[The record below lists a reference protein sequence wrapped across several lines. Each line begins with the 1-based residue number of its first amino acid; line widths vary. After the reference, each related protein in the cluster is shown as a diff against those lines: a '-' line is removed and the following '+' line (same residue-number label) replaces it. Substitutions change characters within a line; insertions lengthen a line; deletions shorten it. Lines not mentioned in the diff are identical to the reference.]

1 MQPISKQKMRVT
13 HGVLY
18 PYLSVLVYWFSEWKR
33 HQENDEMLLCHYSM
47 GGLRV
52 SVFREDKLIH
62 WNDGCL
68 GLFMFNTF
76 PKSCLRTADGCH
88 IPWVSHLSNVNH
100 LTFHNRLKWKMTPL
114 LIRITCLCFDT
125 WMSFG

>member
-1 MQPISKQKMRVT
+1 MRVT

-62 WNDGCL
+62 
-68 GLFMFNTF
+68 
-76 PKSCLRTADGCH
+76 
-88 IPWVSHLSNVNH
+88 
-100 LTFHNRLKWKMTPL
+100 
-114 LIRITCLCFDT
+114 
-125 WMSFG
+125 